1 MLLDVV
7 STVDR
12 YAGAHQHFS
21 SSGFD
26 VKKKI
31 VTLVVI
37 AGVVAALVFIA
48 YKNK

>member
-26 VKKKI
+26 VKKI